1 MTLRAVSIADELST
15 RPFFRGRS
23 PDNEG
28 DAGEAFA
35 VLGTVGNG
43 QIFAGSYQGDT
54 PWERHGQGDEV
65 VQVLDGET
73 WITLLDGERPSTLH
87 LRGGMLVV
95 VPQGIWHRFHT
106 PVGVTVMTVTPLP
119 TDISTAADPREG
131 SA

>member
-1 MTLRAVSIADELST
+1 MAVKPFDINAELAT

-23 PDNEG
+23 PDNEK

-35 VLGTVGNG
+35 DLGAVGNG
-43 QIFAGSYQGDT
+43 RIFAGSYQGDT

-73 WITLLDGERPSTLH
+73 WLTLLEGERPTTLH

-95 VPQGIWHRFHT
+95 VPQGVWHRFHT

-119 TDISTAADPREG
+119 TDFSTADDPRDAG
-131 SA
+131 